1 MRTYEFARLLR
12 ERGVKITSQEMRINV
27 KRLIKVLSEEDLI
40 KILTISETEGDKWL
54 AKTVREE
61 LMRRKAEETRKQ
73 TLTFS
78 LKRT

>member
-61 LMRRKAEETRKQ
+61 LMRKAEETRKQ